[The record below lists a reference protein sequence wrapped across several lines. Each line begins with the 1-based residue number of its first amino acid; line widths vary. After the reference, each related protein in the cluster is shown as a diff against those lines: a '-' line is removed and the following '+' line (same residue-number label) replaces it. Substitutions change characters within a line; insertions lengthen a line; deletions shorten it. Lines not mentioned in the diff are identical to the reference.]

1 MDKIKQEIAELSE
14 ALAGQPDADK
24 VAEEV
29 GDLLFAVV
37 NLARHLGTATEEA
50 LRHSN
55 KNSPA
60 VFAMSKRL
68 RPKASASK
76 MGQMTLDE
84 LETLWRAAKKAES
97 A

>member
-1 MDKIKQEIAELSE
+1 MVDKIKEEIAELSE

-37 NLARHLGTATEEA
+37 NLARHLHTAPEEA
-50 LRHSN
+50 LRRSN
-55 KNSPA
+55 EK
-60 VFAMSKRL
+60 FARRFCHIEKVAAGSGR
-68 RPKASASK
+68 R
-76 MGQMTLDE
+76 MGKMTLDE
-84 LETLWRAAKKAES
+84 LEALWREAKKAEN